1 VLEGDNKR
9 TLKPVMRDYRDRET
23 SNKRSSSMST
33 RSKSLAALICFPIL
47 LAVPSFAQGVARP
60 PANAVVLDRS
70 PGVPQNTNP
79 TDPIANEISL
89 LRKSLQTLN
98 TRLQAISEEL
108 LAPAT
113 QDDNSNEKVKRIAT
127 NLDLLMHTEERA
139 EVLRK
144 QLIELI
150 EKETSF
156 KSRMAQFDEEMRPE
170 NIERALSGIGTTR
183 TPELRDTRRRVLE
196 NERKGI
202 ESLLN
207 VTTQSRV
214 RLEEDVRQA
223 DQLVSRLRQRLFPLI
238 EKEIDKINPN

>member
-1 VLEGDNKR
+1 MNIR
-9 TLKPVMRDYRDRET
+9 P
-23 SNKRSSSMST
+23 
-33 RSKSLAALICFPIL
+33 KSLAALICFPIL
-47 LAVPSFAQGVARP
+47 CAVPSVAQSVARP
-60 PANAVVLDRS
+60 PANAAVLDPS
-70 PGVPQNTNP
+70 PAVPQNTNP

-108 LAPAT
+108 LAPPT
-113 QDDNSNEKVKRIAT
+113 PDDNSNEKVKRIAT

-156 KSRMAQFDEEMRPE
+156 KSRLAQLDEDIRPE
-170 NIERALSGIGTTR
+170 NIERALVGIGTTR
-183 TPELRDTRRRVLE
+183 TTELRETRRRVFE

-202 ESLLN
+202 ESLLS
-207 VTTQSRV
+207 VTTQSRI
-214 RLEEDVRQA
+214 RLEEDVKQA

-238 EKEIDKINPN
+238 EREIDKIHPN

>member
-1 VLEGDNKR
+1 MN
-9 TLKPVMRDYRDRET
+9 
-23 SNKRSSSMST
+23 T
-33 RSKSLAALICFPIL
+33 RSKCLAALICFPIL
-47 LAVPSFAQGVARP
+47 CAVPSFAQGVARP
-60 PANAVVLDRS
+60 PANAAVLDRF

-156 KSRMAQFDEEMRPE
+156 KSRVAQIDEDVRPE
-170 NIERALSGIGTTR
+170 NIERALVGIGTTR
-183 TPELRDTRRRVLE
+183 TSELRDTRRRVLE

-207 VTTQSRV
+207 VTTQSRI

-223 DQLVSRLRQRLFPLI
+223 DQLVARLRQRLFPLI

>member
-1 VLEGDNKR
+1 MNIR
-9 TLKPVMRDYRDRET
+9 P
-23 SNKRSSSMST
+23 
-33 RSKSLAALICFPIL
+33 KSLAALIFFPIL
-47 LAVPSFAQGVARP
+47 FAAPLFAQRVAGP
-60 PANAVVLDRS
+60 PANAAVLDRS
-70 PGVPQNTNP
+70 QSVPQNTTS

-113 QDDNSNEKVKRIAT
+113 QDDKTNEKVRRIAT

-150 EKETSF
+150 EKEMSF
-156 KSRMAQFDEEMRPE
+156 KMRMTQLDEDMRPE
-170 NIERALSGIGTTR
+170 NIERALVGIGTTR

-202 ESLLN
+202 ESLLS
-207 VTTQSRV
+207 VTTQSRI

-223 DQLVSRLRQRLFPLI
+223 DQLVARLRQRLFPLI